1 MLLLIGVVI
10 GLVLGLTGAGGSVFA
25 VPLLIVVADMDIHQ
39 AIGLSLLAVAASAI
53 FGSLRFSHRQ
63 PVLWLPAVILSM
75 SGIAIVP
82 LGQWLGLQV
91 SASLLITGFSLLAIL
106 IAARMWRLAVN
117 QPEQA
122 AVTRGSDFSGTD
134 GDGLLCRFS
143 PTGQFQMRP
152 RCISGL
158 FVGGMLVGLLSG
170 LFGVGSGFLIV
181 PLLLFVSQ
189 INMMQAVSTSLIVIS
204 VISSIG
210 FISHSL
216 LSWQSGAALPVIW
229 MIWMLAG
236 GIAGMYLGQKL
247 TRKIANARLQK
258 IFALA
263 LALMAVTMLVF
274 HFSGQE

>member
-1 MLLLIGVVI
+1 MLLLIGIVI

-25 VPLLIVVADMDIHQ
+25 VPLLMIIGGLDIHQ

-53 FGSLRFSHRQ
+53 FGSIGNGRQ
-63 PVLWLPAVILSM
+63 QTVLWLPAIMLSV
-75 SGIAIVP
+75 SGIAVVP
-82 LGQWLGLQV
+82 VGQWLASQL
-91 SASLLITGFSLLAIL
+91 SASLLVIGFCVLALL
-106 IAARMWRLAVN
+106 IAARMWRLSVN

-122 AVTRGSDFSGTD
+122 AVTRASDFSKAES
-134 GDGLLCRFS
+134 DGLLCRFS

-170 LFGVGSGFLIV
+170 MFGVGGGFLIV

-189 INMMQAVSTSLIVIS
+189 VNMLQAVSTSLIVIS

-210 FISHSL
+210 FISHSFL
-216 LSWQSGAALPVIW
+216 NWQSGVMLPIEWLLWILV
-229 MIWMLAG
+229 G
-236 GIAGMYLGQKL
+236 GIGGMFLGQKL

-258 IFALA
+258 LFALA
-263 LALMAVTMLVF
+263 LALMALAMLAF
-274 HFSGQE
+274 HFLIEE